1 MEHKKYRVLRTQKQY
16 LKLLLAD
23 LISRFGDSLDV
34 IAYSWIMY
42 EITGSE
48 SLMALIVGL
57 NYIPTVL
64 LQPFTGALVDKIKK
78 KKLMVITDFLRFLL
92 VAAFILLYSNGSL
105 TPLLIAILT
114 MCTSV
119 IEAFRMPAGNAVI
132 PMILDK
138 EYYTVGKAASYSLSR
153 ASQLIGFILAGGL
166 IALIGSAGIL

>member
-48 SLMALIVGL
+48 ALMALIVGL

-64 LQPFTGALVDKIKK
+64 LQPFTGALVEKIKK

-92 VAAFILLYSNGSL
+92 VAAFILRDFLRKCAHS
-105 TPLLIAILT
+105 
-114 MCTSV
+114 
-119 IEAFRMPAGNAVI
+119 F
-132 PMILDK
+132 
-138 EYYTVGKAASYSLSR
+138 
-153 ASQLIGFILAGGL
+153 
-166 IALIGSAGIL
+166 